1 MIERFKKSWLVVAVL
16 SGVFAVLMIF
26 CPAFVLDFAFEELV
40 DMEMEGFDMFNV
52 NGLKAVFGWE
62 IKVDEEECEVLKFS
76 FLQCLTYAL
85 PLIGVAVL
93 CYSVKSNNK
102 KAMYVAIG
110 CFLASAL
117 LFFHSVETLQW
128 ESKAKKR
135 EVEDVVDF
143 SLGAGA
149 IIGGVCCLL
158 SALCT
163 CLHLNGEPSANVEAL
178 SSASQEKTEV
188 EAIPSVSQEQNESFN

>member
-1 MIERFKKSWLVVAVL
+1 MIERFKKSWVVAAVL

-26 CPAFVLDFAFEELV
+26 CPAVVFDFAFEELV
-40 DMEMEGFDMFNV
+40 DIEMEGFDMFNV

-62 IKVDEEECEVLKFS
+62 IEVDGEEVEILKFS

-85 PLIGVAVL
+85 PLIGVAAL

-102 KAMYVAIG
+102 VAMYVAIG

-117 LFFHSVETLQW
+117 LFFHSVGTLQW

-149 IIGGVCCLL
+149 IIGGVSCLL
-158 SALCT
+158 AAFCSY
-163 CLHLNGEPSANVEAL
+163 LHLQDETSA
-178 SSASQEKTEV
+178 KTEAKAPV
-188 EAIPSVSQEQNESFN
+188 AQENNENLA